1 MILNILDNKK
11 ILKEKFD
18 LILPDFTVLTGENG
32 SGKTQLLESLIEPMF
47 YHERFYNLQNQNP
60 EGNIKMTFPITDNN
74 GNEFNHIIY
83 SSPGLMDN
91 ENAVSNQKPLIEQI
105 RDQWNILM
113 PLARS
118 YSFIKDKKFENEQLE
133 LDALNNAIIQFVR
146 NLTTDSQR
154 FSPSTLK
161 KASPHQLQQLKK
173 ISIKANKSIDE
184 LYFLDFIIFF
194 NAPTNLFSSALDL
207 LFHQFHLK
215 LKYYPNLTDGVTP
228 PWEVFN
234 QILLKAN
241 FKYKA
246 QYIPSNN
253 EEIPQPVKLIDNETG
268 IDNATFSSLSSGEK
282 TIMSLIFVLYHASNN
297 GKFPEVILFD
307 EPDSHLHPS
316 LTELFLSVIKKIL
329 VEEQNVKVI
338 LTTHSPSTIA
348 LSPENSIYRM
358 DRNLGYPV
366 KEKRNIAVQTLSNG
380 LASLTFEDGNFGI
393 SYNLKRT
400 DKHILF
406 TEGITDKIIIELAWK
421 KLYPDEDIPF
431 LIQDSFS
438 ASFLGALFNQGDQ
451 KPDGLFIQF
460 PEKKLI
466 ALFDFDSAGYSNWN
480 REKKFP
486 ILEEDNPRK
495 CLIRTNGTNAFLI
508 LLPVSEEEPIKS
520 LVIKNE
526 NQTFEEKSN
535 LTIESLFL
543 NAPNF
548 KETYF
553 EKESVIGGG
562 SIYLFKKDKRKFAL
576 QLELLKPDYFV
587 EFIPLFEQIKKILKN

>member
-1 MILNILDNKK
+1 MIINILNNQK
-11 ILKEKFD
+11 ILKEKFN

-32 SGKTQLLESLIEPMF
+32 SGKTQLLESLRDSMF
-47 YHERFYNLQNQNP
+47 YHERFYNLQHQNP
-60 EGNIKMTFPITDNN
+60 EENLKMIFPITDNN
-74 GNEFNHIIY
+74 GKEFNHIIY

-91 ENAVSNQKPLIEQI
+91 ENAVSNQKPLIQQI
-105 RDQWNILM
+105 REQWNILM
-113 PLARS
+113 PIARS
-118 YSFIKDKKFENEQLE
+118 YSFIKDKKFENEQIE
-133 LDALNNAIIQFVR
+133 LQALNNAITQFVK
-146 NLTTDSQR
+146 NLTTDTKR
-154 FSPSTLK
+154 FSASNLK
-161 KASPHQLQQLKK
+161 KANSHQLQQLKK
-173 ISIKANKSIDE
+173 ISSKANKSIDE
-184 LYFLDFIIFF
+184 LYFIDFIIFF
-194 NAPTNLFSSALDL
+194 SAPTNLFSSALDL

-215 LKYYPNLTDGVTP
+215 QKYYPNLTNGVTA
-228 PWEVFN
+228 PWDVFN

-253 EEIPQPVKLIDNETG
+253 EELPQPVKLIDNETG

-282 TIMSLIFVLYHASNN
+282 TIMSLIFVLYHSSSN

-316 LTELFLSVIKKIL
+316 LTQLFLSVIKKVL

-348 LSPENSIYRM
+348 LSPEKAIYRM
-358 DRNLGYPV
+358 DRNLGYPL

-393 SYNLKRT
+393 SYNLKKT
-400 DKHILF
+400 NKHILF

-421 KLYPDEDIPF
+421 KLNPNEEIPF

-438 ASFLGALFNQGDQ
+438 ASFLGSLFNQGDQ

-480 REKKFP
+480 RKKKFST
-486 ILEEDNPRK
+486 LTENNPRK
-495 CLIRTNGTNAFLI
+495 CLVRTNGENGFLL
-508 LLPVSEEEPIKS
+508 LLPVSEKEPIKD
-520 LVIKNE
+520 LVIKNNNE
-526 NQTFEEKSN
+526 TFEDKSN

-543 NAPNF
+543 NVPKF

-562 SIYLFKKDKRKFAL
+562 SLFLFKKDKRKFAL
-576 QLELLKPDYFV
+576 KLESLEPIYFM
-587 EFIPLFEQIKKILKN
+587 EFTPLFEQIKKILKD